1 MTLDELLAKHCFER
15 EKGTPVLSPA
25 EVNELL
31 NLVPGWTLAEDGTT
45 IQWQKRMAH
54 FVAAVNFVDKL
65 AEVCE
70 EQDHHPDIHIYK
82 YRWVGL
88 DFTTTSIGGLSEN
101 DFIMAAKVNQ
111 LAASTGG

>member
-1 MTLDELLAKHCFER
+1 MTLDELMAEHCFER
-15 EKGTPVLSPA
+15 EQGTPTLTPG
-25 EVNELL
+25 EVAELL
-31 NLVPGWTLAEDGTT
+31 NLVPGWQVTEDGLT
-45 IQWQKRMAH
+45 IQWQKRLAH

-65 AEVCE
+65 AALCE
-70 EQDHHPDIHIYK
+70 EQDHHPDVHIYN

-111 LAASTGG
+111 LAAGV

>member
-15 EKGTPVLSPA
+15 PKGTPTLTQA
-25 EVNELL
+25 EVAELL
-31 NLVPGWTLAEDGTT
+31 NLVPGWQVSEDGLM
-45 IQWQKRMAH
+45 IQWQKRLAH
-54 FVAAVNFVDKL
+54 FVAAVNIVDKL
-65 AEVCE
+65 AVICE
-70 EQDHHPDIHIYK
+70 EQDHHPDIHIYR

-111 LAASTGG
+111 LAAGV

>member
-1 MTLDELLAKHCFER
+1 MTLEELLAKHCFER
-15 EKGTPVLSPA
+15 PKGTPTLTPG
-25 EVNELL
+25 EVAELL
-31 NLVPGWTLAEDGTT
+31 NLVPGWTVSEDGQT

-70 EQDHHPDIHIYK
+70 EQDHHPDVHIYN

-88 DFTTTSIGGLSEN
+88 DFSTHSIGGLSEN
-101 DFIMAAKVNQ
+101 DFIMAARVNQ
-111 LAASTGG
+111 LAQGI

>member
-15 EKGTPVLSPA
+15 EKGTP
-25 EVNELL
+25 
-31 NLVPGWTLAEDGTT
+31 TLTQAD
-45 IQWQKRMAH
+45 
-54 FVAAVNFVDKL
+54 VDKL

-70 EQDHHPDIHIYK
+70 EQGHHPDVHIYN

-88 DFTTTSIGGLSEN
+88 DFSTHSIGGLSEN

-111 LAASTGG
+111 LAAGI